1 MRTLLLGAA
10 ALLAVAMPTTAP
22 RAQPTE
28 IRIAVRTD
36 VSSIDPHYHAYIPN
50 RAISRHIFDSLTA
63 ASPRGE
69 VLPGLANDVLELDTG
84 VLLPLVD
91 ACVLDVDLAAGRITV
106 ARGFAAED

>member
-1 MRTLLLGAA
+1 MRSFMLGAA
-10 ALLAVAMPTTAP
+10 AVLAALAAP
-22 RAQPTE
+22 ASAQPAD

-69 VLPGLANDVLELDTG
+69 VRPGPRRQPFSAT
-84 VLLPLVD
+84 
-91 ACVLDVDLAAGRITV
+91 
-106 ARGFAAED
+106 AR